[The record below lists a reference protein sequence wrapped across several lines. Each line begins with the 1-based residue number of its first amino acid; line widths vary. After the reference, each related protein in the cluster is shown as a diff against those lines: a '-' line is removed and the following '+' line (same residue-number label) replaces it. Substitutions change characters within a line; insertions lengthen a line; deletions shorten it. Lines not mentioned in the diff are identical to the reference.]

1 MDVTPLFKACVKT
14 IRLKNKSLPVPDKNR
29 ILKKRPAN
37 SELDFNGRSK
47 DIRHKITQLRDFLV
61 ENRAAYMKFACHLKN
76 SAQMTDEERDLIDQE
91 SEKVVNFC
99 TQLILD
105 FRQDCRGAEKRSP
118 QQMREHMQ
126 IVLETLTDYLKAVN
140 DIHARQKK
148 HRVQR
153 ELETYKFIKLES
165 DKKKIPVVPYTPP
178 KAREEMR
185 SSEDEEEEDEA
196 LLERSD
202 EERKADSSKERKSL
216 SGRLSLDEEIAH
228 NESAYDEGG
237 KLSAEDIQMFES
249 ENVQLFHELQ
259 GLAEEVEQ
267 IERNVVDI
275 AQLQDI
281 FTEKVTLQ
289 KADIER
295 ISNTVVGTT
304 ENVKDANEQIKQ
316 AIQRNAGLR
325 VWILFFLLVMSF
337 SLLFLD
343 WYND

>member
-14 IRLKNKSLPVPDKNR
+14 MRLKNKSLPVPDKNR
-29 ILKKRPAN
+29 ILKKRT
-37 SELDFNGRSK
+37 EMDFNGRSRE
-47 DIRHKITQLRDFLV
+47 IRHKITQLRDFLV

-76 SAQMTDEERDLIDQE
+76 SAQMSDEERNLIDQE
-91 SEKVVNFC
+91 CEKVINFC
-99 TQLILD
+99 TQLILEV
-105 FRQDCRGAEKRSP
+105 RQECKNNEK
-118 QQMREHMQ
+118 QQVREHKK
-126 IVLETLTDYLKAVN
+126 IVLESLTDYLKAVH
-140 DIHARQKK
+140 DLHARQRK
-148 HRVQR
+148 HRVQK

-165 DKKKIPVVPYTPP
+165 DKRKIPVVHSTP
-178 KAREEMR
+178 KMGKRER
-185 SSEDEEEEDEA
+185 DSDDDFDEEPPLKAAD
-196 LLERSD
+196 
-202 EERKADSSKERKSL
+202 ERKHDTLRERKSL
-216 SGRLSLDEEIAH
+216 GGLSLDEEIAH
-228 NESAYDEGG
+228 NQSSYEEGD

-249 ENVQLFHELQ
+249 ENVQLLHELQ

-295 ISNTVVGTT
+295 ISNTVVGAT
-304 ENVKDANEQIKQ
+304 ENVRDANEQIKQ

>member
-1 MDVTPLFKACVKT
+1 MDITPLFKACVKT

-29 ILKKRPAN
+29 ILKKRSPN
-37 SELDFNGRSK
+37 TEMDFNGRSRE
-47 DIRHKITQLRDFLV
+47 IRHKITQLRDFLV

-76 SAQMTDEERDLIDQE
+76 SAQMSDEERDLIDQE
-91 SEKVVNFC
+91 CEKVINFC

-105 FRQDCRGAEKRSP
+105 VRQECKGIEKKSP
-118 QQMREHMQ
+118 QQVRDHMR
-126 IVLETLTDYLKAVN
+126 IVLESLTDYLKAVH
-140 DIHARQKK
+140 DLHARQRK
-148 HRVQR
+148 HRVQK

-165 DKKKIPVVPYTPP
+165 DKRKIPVVHVS
-178 KAREEMR
+178 KLGKRER
-185 SSEDEEEEDEA
+185 DSEEELDEESPLKGEGDG
-196 LLERSD
+196 
-202 EERKADSSKERKSL
+202 RKHDSLKERKSL
-216 SGRLSLDEEIAH
+216 GGLSLDEEIAH
-228 NESAYDEGG
+228 NESSYEEGD

-249 ENVQLFHELQ
+249 ENVQLYHELQ

-281 FTEKVTLQ
+281 FTEKITLQ